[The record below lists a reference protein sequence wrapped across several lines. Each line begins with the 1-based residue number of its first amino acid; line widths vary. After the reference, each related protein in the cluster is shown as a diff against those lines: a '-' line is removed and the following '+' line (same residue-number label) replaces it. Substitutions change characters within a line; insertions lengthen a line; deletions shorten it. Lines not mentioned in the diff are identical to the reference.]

1 MTNFKFFYS
10 LVGLTFV
17 CLVVFTTI
25 IKPVVRY
32 ESGYGNNIL
41 PELRIPLAVD
51 QDESLNSKAVSRENA
66 NNDNINDEKSKN
78 LAKYMNMPSVPEDT
92 KIESN
97 IPAPSIKE
105 DLSKPKPENSKKV
118 EITFDNPDKYKG
130 PIVEGWP
137 PNHDRYMPNYIHPDE
152 NSFSIQPSKVILSIV
167 LKMLLSLVEY
177 NLFLKIT

>member
-25 IKPVVRY
+25 IKPVVRH

-97 IPAPSIKE
+97 IPAPSIK
-105 DLSKPKPENSKKV
+105 
-118 EITFDNPDKYKG
+118 
-130 PIVEGWP
+130 
-137 PNHDRYMPNYIHPDE
+137 
-152 NSFSIQPSKVILSIV
+152 
-167 LKMLLSLVEY
+167 
-177 NLFLKIT
+177 

>member
-25 IKPVVRY
+25 IKPVVRQ

-41 PELRIPLAVD
+41 PELRLPLTVE
-51 QDESLNSKAVSRENA
+51 DESLNNKALSREN
-66 NNDNINDEKSKN
+66 NDQKDKNI
-78 LAKYMNMPSVPEDT
+78 AKYMNMPDVPEDT

-105 DLSKPKPENSKKV
+105 DLSKPKPANSKKV

-152 NSFSIQPSKVILSIV
+152 NSFSIQPSKV
-167 LKMLLSLVEY
+167 
-177 NLFLKIT
+177 KITFIKKL

>member
-25 IKPVVRY
+25 IKPVVRH

-41 PELRIPLAVD
+41 PELRIPLTVE
-51 QDESLNSKAVSRENA
+51 DESLKSSFSRENT
-66 NNDNINDEKSKN
+66 NNDEKSKN
-78 LAKYMNMPSVPEDT
+78 IAKYMNMPVPVPEDT

-137 PNHDRYMPNYIHPDE
+137 PNHDRYMPHYIHPDE
-152 NSFSIQPSKVILSIV
+152 NSFSIQPSKVITGRFYVGVPIRFV
-167 LKMLLSLVEY
+167 LILLL
-177 NLFLKIT
+177 L

>member
-25 IKPVVRY
+25 IKPVVRH

-41 PELRIPLAVD
+41 PELRIPLTVE
-51 QDESLNSKAVSRENA
+51 DESLKSFSREN
-66 NNDNINDEKSKN
+66 NNDEKSKN
-78 LAKYMNMPSVPEDT
+78 IAKYMNMPDVPEDT

-118 EITFDNPDKYKG
+118 EITFDNPDK
-130 PIVEGWP
+130 
-137 PNHDRYMPNYIHPDE
+137 
-152 NSFSIQPSKVILSIV
+152 
-167 LKMLLSLVEY
+167 
-177 NLFLKIT
+177 

>member
-25 IKPVVRY
+25 IKPVVRQ

-41 PELRIPLAVD
+41 PELRLPLTVE
-51 QDESLNSKAVSRENA
+51 DESLNNKALSREN
-66 NNDNINDEKSKN
+66 NDQKDKNI
-78 LAKYMNMPSVPEDT
+78 AKYMNIPDVPEDT
-92 KIESN
+92 KIEIN

-105 DLSKPKPENSKKV
+105 DLSKPKPANSKKV

-137 PNHDRYMPNYIHPDE
+137 PNHDRYMPNYIHPGE
-152 NSFSIQPSKVILSIV
+152 NSFSIQPSKVIEIV
-167 LKMLLSLVEY
+167 MV
-177 NLFLKIT
+177 